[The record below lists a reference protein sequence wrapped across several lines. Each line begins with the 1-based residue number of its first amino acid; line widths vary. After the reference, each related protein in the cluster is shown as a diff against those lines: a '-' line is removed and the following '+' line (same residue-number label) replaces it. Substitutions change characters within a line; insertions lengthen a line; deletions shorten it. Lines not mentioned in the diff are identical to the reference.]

1 MYKGMRRLDDSE
13 PRLGRSAPGG
23 QVPRRRSLA
32 IALAAAAALLLA
44 ACGGHPSSERP
55 PPTVGVVTIEPQP
68 VTLTSELPGR
78 TSPYEIADVRP
89 QVGGIIQAR
98 LFVEGSIV
106 HAGQVLYQIEPAPF
120 QAAYDQAKGAL
131 ANAEANLV
139 DTKLKADRLAGL
151 VKLNSVAR
159 QDADDAEAAF
169 KQAEATVEQDK
180 AALEAARINLGWTKI
195 TAPISGKIGISTV
208 TKGALVTATQT
219 TALDTIQRLDPIYVD
234 VTQSTSQLLALRA
247 QMAQGGLRPDASAQA
262 HLTLDDGS
270 AYPLAGQVQFTD
282 ITVDPTTDAVT
293 LRAVFPNP
301 SGVLLPGM
309 FLRETVTEGVNP
321 AGLLVPEQGVTRDQK
336 GQPTALVVNRQG
348 VLEQRSL
355 KVGQTVGSKWLV
367 TSGVAAGDRVVVE
380 GAQSAQAGMRPRVIP
395 ADNIQ

>member
-1 MYKGMRRLDDSE
+1 MCKGMRRLDNSE

-23 QVPRRRSLA
+23 QVPRRRGLST
-32 IALAAAAALLLA
+32 ALAAAALLLA
-44 ACGGHPSSERP
+44 ACGGHQSGERP

-98 LFVEGSIV
+98 LFVEGAIV

-120 QAAYDQAKGAL
+120 QAAYDQANGAL

-139 DTKLKADRLAGL
+139 DTRLKWQRLAGL
-151 VKLNSVAR
+151 VKLDSIAR

-169 KQAEATVEQDK
+169 KQAEANVQQDK
-180 AALEAARINLGWTKI
+180 AAVEAARINLSWTKI
-195 TAPISGKIGISTV
+195 TAPITGKIGISTV

-301 SGVLLPGM
+301 SGLLLPGM

-336 GQPTALVVNRQG
+336 GQPTALVLNRQG
-348 VLEQRSL
+348 VLELRRL
-355 KVGQTVGSKWLV
+355 TVGQTVGNKWLV
-367 TSGVAAGDRVVVE
+367 TSGLAAGERVVVE
-380 GAQSAQAGMRPRVIP
+380 GAQSAQPGMRPRAVP